1 MVKAEINK
9 KMVTYG
15 LFSFLKFSFFECNF
29 SHLYFGYK
37 INVPVSFSLSQAKD
51 AKHATFV
58 GFG

>member
-1 MVKAEINK
+1 MVKAEIK
-9 KMVTYG
+9 KNGYKGFIFVSKVQW
-15 LFSFLKFSFFECNF
+15 LECDF

-37 INVPVSFSLSQAKD
+37 INVPVSFALSQAKD